1 MEAVQNEPND
11 TLAGL
16 PIVKFD
22 RFRKSC
28 LAFPV
33 SLEFALSDHFTN
45 LYLRYWIA
53 TFLLSKTPLESRMQS
68 VTQFRFSSFK
78 MLALSLAMILV
89 GLPAVV
95 AQVDES
101 KSAKSAREQRD
112 TSAYFEQVHGA
123 LENALGVFQDQE
135 KRPKGDDL
143 AFYDFLSKT
152 KESQQKKVDRYLEV
166 AAEALGISKINERRD
181 RIMDLRKKIAAS
193 RENVATYRRKKI
205 SAPEKT
211 YNPLVVSKSG
221 YDGKITSETEKISEF
236 ENAIGAEKQ
245 RLVDD
250 MKKIGMTIKPA
261 DVDILLD
268 SITGDEFVRI
278 SIIFNNAKN
287 FAGELERLTNESGE
301 DLDTAKKYYGVY
313 LMLLKSIDRMQTE
326 FIRTVDDEYYPKLD
340 LYAEK
345 AREIIKQAQDAIDQG
360 GNREILENNILN
372 SQLTFEAAQYY
383 KKSLTRQKYEMMK
396 ANESCKKNILTAVN
410 TYRTAALSKELSSLI
425 ATSRRAFDSITKLS
439 VPDLRPFENA
449 KLKDEFSRLTK
460 EIRK

>member
-1 MEAVQNEPND
+1 
-11 TLAGL
+11 
-16 PIVKFD
+16 
-22 RFRKSC
+22 
-28 LAFPV
+28 
-33 SLEFALSDHFTN
+33 
-45 LYLRYWIA
+45 
-53 TFLLSKTPLESRMQS
+53 MQS
-68 VTQFRFSSFK
+68 ATQFQFLSLLQFSSFRL
-78 MLALSLAMILV
+78 LANSLACLLATILV
-89 GLPAVV
+89 GLSSTA

-101 KSAKSAREQRD
+101 KSANRDQRD

-123 LENALGVFQDQE
+123 LENALDVFQDQE
-135 KRPKGDDL
+135 QRPKGDDL

-181 RIMDLRKKIAAS
+181 RIMQLRKKIGSS
-193 RENVATYRRKKI
+193 RENVATYRRKRI

-221 YDGKITSETEKISEF
+221 YDSKITSETENISEF

-261 DVDILLD
+261 DVDVLLD

-278 SIIFNNAKN
+278 SIIFNNAKD
-287 FAGELERLTNESGE
+287 FASELERLTNESGE

-340 LYAEK
+340 QYAEK
-345 AREIIKQAQDAIDQG
+345 ARENMKQAEDAIDQG
-360 GNREILENNILN
+360 GNREILENNVYN
-372 SQLTFEAAQYY
+372 NQLTFEAAQYY
-383 KKSLTRQKYEMMK
+383 KKSLSRQKYEMMK

>member
-1 MEAVQNEPND
+1 MQTD
-11 TLAGL
+11 SK
-16 PIVKFD
+16 I
-22 RFRKSC
+22 RFMKTSVAI
-28 LAFPV
+28 LLSTMLISTSA
-33 SLEFALSDHFTN
+33 AL
-45 LYLRYWIA
+45 A
-53 TFLLSKTPLESRMQS
+53 TF
-68 VTQFRFSSFK
+68 V
-78 MLALSLAMILV
+78 
-89 GLPAVV
+89 
-95 AQVDES
+95 QVDES
-101 KSAKSAREQRD
+101 KSAGNEKAQKD
-112 TSAYFEQVHGA
+112 TSAYFERVHGA
-123 LENALGVFQDQE
+123 LENALDVFQDQE
-135 KRPKGDDL
+135 KRPKGDEL

-166 AAEALGISKINERRD
+166 AAEALGISKINDRRD
-181 RIMDLRKKIAAS
+181 RILELRKKIASS

-211 YNPLVVSKSG
+211 YNPLIVSKSG
-221 YDGKITSETEKISEF
+221 FDGKITAETENISEF
-236 ENAIGAEKQ
+236 EDAIAAEKQ

-250 MKKIGMTIKPA
+250 MKKIGMTIKPD
-261 DVDILLD
+261 DVDVLLD

-278 SIIFNNAKN
+278 TIIFNNAKD

-340 LYAEK
+340 QYAEK
-345 AREIIKQAQDAIDQG
+345 ARENMKQAEDAIDQG
-360 GNREILENNILN
+360 GNREILENNIYN
-372 SQLTFEAAQYY
+372 SQLTYEAAQYY
-383 KKSLTRQKYEMMK
+383 KKSLARQKYEMMK
-396 ANESCKKNILTAVN
+396 ANESCKRNILTAVN

-449 KLKDEFSRLTK
+449 KLKDEFSRLTQ